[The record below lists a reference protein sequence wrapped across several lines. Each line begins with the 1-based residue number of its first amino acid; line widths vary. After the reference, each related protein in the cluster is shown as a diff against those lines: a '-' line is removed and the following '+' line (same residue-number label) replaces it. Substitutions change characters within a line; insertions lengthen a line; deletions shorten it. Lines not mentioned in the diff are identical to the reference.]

1 MFFALKVTAGNDD
14 AKEAK
19 SRVQVSVG
27 YPEELDFVLCNR
39 PSLAII
45 RECSSL
51 VHTASRPLAPIGCHQ
66 FLKADAP
73 EPMFAPP
80 TPTNPHYRLMPLRN
94 CFGSH
99 EANVHKHCSQNSAPE
114 VARVHKNIKADPPCY
129 QKSIRGLL
137 A

>member
-51 VHTASRPLAPIGCHQ
+51 VHAASRPLAPIGCHQ

-80 TPTNPHYRLMPLRN
+80 TPTDSHYRLMPSTLFTKLRPRSRPRPRKHQR
-94 CFGSH
+94 GSSVLPKIH
-99 EANVHKHCSQNSAPE
+99 
-114 VARVHKNIKADPPCY
+114 
-129 QKSIRGLL
+129 
-137 A
+137 

>member
-45 RECSSL
+45 RDGHHWFIPHHVRLLPL
-51 VHTASRPLAPIGCHQ
+51 VVIN
-66 FLKADAP
+66 F
-73 EPMFAPP
+73 
-80 TPTNPHYRLMPLRN
+80 
-94 CFGSH
+94 
-99 EANVHKHCSQNSAPE
+99 
-114 VARVHKNIKADPPCY
+114 
-129 QKSIRGLL
+129 
-137 A
+137 